1 MSTPTPTTPPT
12 CSSSSSLS
20 TEHSLLSEQE
30 LDELELVP
38 DVRLTYDIEAYSSFM
53 STYAPRHILDDRPSD
68 PGSRW
73 SSATTN
79 SPQFL
84 LLVLPSLAI
93 IRILCSAWHSSAN
106 PLTLS
111 RTHSRIRT
119 HASVRSMVHHRYLL
133 HLSTIRIPVS
143 TRGD

>member
-1 MSTPTPTTPPT
+1 M
-12 CSSSSSLS
+12 
-20 TEHSLLSEQE
+20 
-30 LDELELVP
+30 
-38 DVRLTYDIEAYSSFM
+38 RLAYDIEAYSSFM

-106 PLTLS
+106 PLPLS
-111 RTHSRIRT
+111 HARI
-119 HASVRSMVHHRYLL
+119 HAYAHTRVYARRCIIDISFTYRRFQCRYLL
-133 HLSTIRIPVS
+133 AVIDVRWL
-143 TRGD
+143 